1 MSERNSKRA
10 VLVEPNQPVEIWDH
24 PVPPAQS
31 GEVVV
36 RVLMSGVCGT
46 DVHFW
51 HGEVEL
57 PGPLVLG
64 HEGIGAIEELGEG
77 VTTDFAGAPLS
88 IGDRI
93 YWVPLSPCHHCHYCT
108 VEKDLSLCEN
118 GMAELFRDA
127 KQPPSACYSE
137 LSWLPAGM
145 PFYRI
150 PDDTPSEAVIAL
162 GCAMPTMLQG
172 MDRLGGIDINQT
184 VVVQGCGPVGLAAT
198 LLAKLSGARQ
208 IIVIGAPEK
217 RLAVA
222 QSFGATDIINM
233 EDVTSEEERV
243 QRVLDLT
250 QGRGAEVVIEAAGVV
265 SAFGEGLKIVAK
277 NGRYLV
283 VGLWSAPGT
292 IAVEPRYLN
301 NNNLRIIGTA
311 LYQPEHL
318 YRAIQVAQKHHH
330 EFPLAEAVTHRYSL
344 EDSQQALEAVARL
357 ETVKAVIVPSL

>member
-1 MSERNSKRA
+1 MPDRMSKRA
-10 VLVEPNQPVEIWDH
+10 VLVQANQPVEIWQH
-24 PVPPAQS
+24 PVSAAQA

-51 HGEVEL
+51 RGEVDL
-57 PGPLVLG
+57 PGPMVLG
-64 HEGIGAIEELGEG
+64 HEGIGAVEDLGEG

-88 IGDRI
+88 VGDRI
-93 YWVPLSPCHHCHYCT
+93 YWVPLSPCHRCHYCT

-118 GMAELFRDA
+118 GMAELFRAADR
-127 KQPPSACYSE
+127 PPSACYSE
-137 LSWLPAGM
+137 YSWLPAGM

-150 PDDTPSEAVIAL
+150 PDDTPSEAVIAF

-172 MDRLGGIDINQT
+172 IERLGGININQT
-184 VVVQGCGPVGLAAT
+184 VVVQGCGPVGLAAV

-208 IIVIGAPEK
+208 IIVIGAPER
-217 RLAVA
+217 RLAMA
-222 QSFGATDIINM
+222 ARLGATDIINM
-233 EDVTSEEERV
+233 EEVATAEERV
-243 QRVLDLT
+243 QCVLDLT

-265 SAFGEGLKIVAK
+265 TAFGEGLKIVAK

-292 IAVEPRYLN
+292 VAIEPRYIN

-318 YRAIQVAQKHHH
+318 YGAIQVAQKHHR
-330 EFPLAEAVTHRYSL
+330 EFPLAEAVTHRFSL
-344 EDSQQALEAVARL
+344 EDSQKALEAVARL
-357 ETVKAVIVPSL
+357 ETVKAVIIPGL